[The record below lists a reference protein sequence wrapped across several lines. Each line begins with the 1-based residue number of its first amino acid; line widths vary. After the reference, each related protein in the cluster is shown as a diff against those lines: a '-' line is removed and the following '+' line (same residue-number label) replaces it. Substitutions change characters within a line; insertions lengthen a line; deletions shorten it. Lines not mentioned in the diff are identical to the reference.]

1 MAAVDYWCRGLEVWR
16 GLEWGRLA
24 GRARA
29 GHLAVRPRDHAGTM
43 RWSGGGL
50 EPRQR
55 LSRGAVTEGFVS
67 WDCLVSGLEV
77 IDKRGI
83 QSSGVFV
90 TLLTKTAH
98 MTGVREER

>member
-1 MAAVDYWCRGLEVWR
+1 MAVVDYWCRGLEVPR
-16 GLEWGRLA
+16 GLGLGRLA
-24 GRARA
+24 GRARV
-29 GHLAVRPRDHAGTM
+29 GHLGDRLRDHAGTM
-43 RWSGGGL
+43 RRSWGGL

-55 LSRGAVTEGFVS
+55 VSHGAVTEGFVS